1 MQQNHDIHNIGYD
14 DKKKKLQDED
24 IAMESGA

>member
-14 DKKKKLQDED
+14 DKKKLQDDD
-24 IAMESGA
+24 IVMESGA